1 MAITVEFYNFAKRK
15 NSTALPTGAAS
26 ATASVLL
33 KEDCTLEHP
42 IFVLNTN
49 SIAQYALYN
58 YIHVSAFGRYYFID
72 RRTYKTGSR
81 IELECTVDV
90 MASFKNEITALS
102 NVFIE
107 YSSAPTTNII
117 DGRLPRKTTP
127 IITESYGALSGT
139 TFTANG
145 CVLISSA
152 GNKSTGLYILAN
164 AGDIYTL
171 LDGID
176 WEEPAY
182 PIGTDVPTVLIEAT
196 TQMIDIAG
204 QFFTKDS
211 ATRNIRNAFTLPW
224 TPHQGVVGSA
234 VTNFIIGSFPTGKT
248 VYKINNKVVTDHVTL
263 NIPWSFSDYRKSGK
277 MCALVLYAPLFGMMS
292 LPADSLIN
300 DSQIDVLYSFS
311 YENGDISMRVKGVQS
326 DQIICTA
333 SANASAPV
341 GVGNSNLSNTK
352 ISQAV
357 TATVTGLAT
366 IALAETGAGIVA
378 GASMAAGGA
387 TALNDSMSGS
397 VSGGGGLGGFSAMGL
412 DKVVHIWCI
421 QADTSDTPSNM
432 ASGLGYPN
440 FAVGS
445 LAGKTGYTKLSN
457 AVFGGTGS
465 KVENDLVTQYLNS
478 GFFIE

>member
-15 NSTALPTGAAS
+15 NSTALPTGAAT
-26 ATASVLL
+26 TASVLL

-42 IFVLNTN
+42 IFILNTS

-90 MASFKNEITALS
+90 MGSFKNEITALG

-107 YSSAPTTNII
+107 YSSTPTTNII

-127 IITESYGALSGT
+127 IITESYGALNAT

-164 AGDIYTL
+164 AGDIYSL

-176 WEEPAY
+176 WTQPTY
-182 PIGTDVPTVLIEAT
+182 PTGADVPTVLIEAT
-196 TQMIDIAG
+196 TQMLDIAG

-224 TPHQGVVGSA
+224 TPHQGVVGAA
-234 VTNFIIGSFPTGKT
+234 VTNYVIGSFPTGKT
-248 VYKINNKVVTDHVTL
+248 VYKINQKVVTDHVTL

-277 MCALVLYAPLFGMMS
+277 MCSLVLYAPLFGMLS

-300 DSQIDVLYSFS
+300 DTQIDVLYSFS

-326 DQIICTA
+326 DQIICTGTG
-333 SANASAPV
+333 NASAPV
-341 GVGNSNLSNTK
+341 GVGNSNISSTK
-352 ISQAV
+352 ISSAV
-357 TATVTGLAT
+357 TATVAGVAT
-366 IALAETGAGIVA
+366 IATAGSDAALIA
-378 GASMAAGGA
+378 GASAAFGGA
-387 TALNDSMSGS
+387 WNLNDALSGS
-397 VSGGGGLGGFSAMGL
+397 VTGGGGLGGFASMGL

-421 QADTSDTPSNM
+421 QSDTSDTPANM

-445 LAGKTGYTKLSN
+445 LAGKTGYTKLNN